1 MNRIVVCLDCPE
13 YQKGGYCLHRR
24 KNVGALDSAC
34 EYSQSLE
41 DNPEAKAEEKVME
54 YKSAPVTTKKC
65 ARCGEVLPFDS
76 FEWYNYKGTNKMR
89 NICKKCYHEAM
100 RKNENAQTKVCN
112 GCGKELPFS
121 DFYQKGNGYTHM
133 CKECTKMQNVENRKR
148 VREKKMAEASNGT
161 TKVCKSCGR
170 ELPLDA
176 FGGHAKTWDKKNTVC
191 LECMSAKLRK
201 NISKPKKV
209 AAPGT
214 QRIVVRE
221 VMTDEQMVA
230 ALRANG
236 WEVTCRKMVHL
247 EL

>member
-1 MNRIVVCLDCPE
+1 
-13 YQKGGYCLHRR
+13 
-24 KNVGALDSAC
+24 
-34 EYSQSLE
+34 
-41 DNPEAKAEEKVME
+41 
-54 YKSAPVTTKKC
+54 
-65 ARCGEVLPFDS
+65 VLPFDS

-89 NICKKCYHEAM
+89 NICSRCYHEAM

-121 DFYQKGNGYTHM
+121 DFYQKGNGYSHM
-133 CKECTKMQNVENRKR
+133 CKECTKRQNVESRK
-148 VREKKMAEASNGT
+148 KAKAAKMAEASNGT

-201 NISKPKKV
+201 NLSGPKKT
-209 AAPGT
+209 PEP

-236 WEVTCRKMVHL
+236 WEVTCRKTVHF

>member
-1 MNRIVVCLDCPE
+1 LSE
-13 YQKGGYCLHRR
+13 FYE
-24 KNVGALDSAC
+24 SA
-34 EYSQSLE
+34 
-41 DNPEAKAEEKVME
+41 NG
-54 YKSAPVTTKKC
+54 
-65 ARCGEVLPFDS
+65 RHS
-76 FEWYNYKGTNKMR
+76 F
-89 NICKKCYHEAM
+89 
-100 RKNENAQTKVCN
+100 
-112 GCGKELPFS
+112 L
-121 DFYQKGNGYTHM
+121 
-133 CKECTKMQNVENRKR
+133 CKECARKYSVERTRENRER
-148 VREKKMAEASNGT
+148 KMAEASNGT

-201 NISKPKKV
+201 NLSGPKKT
-209 AAPGT
+209 PEP

-236 WEVTCRKMVHL
+236 WEVTCRKTVHF